1 MARIEGVIRLF
12 SALMEKSTLLFSTLS
27 CQVISNVTGST
38 TETLTV
44 AGQLKIFFL
53 KTDGSYAPLFA
64 CAEL

>member
-1 MARIEGVIRLF
+1 MIILVAGYRNGRMVG
-12 SALMEKSTLLFSTLS
+12 